1 MKGGAWCMHKN
12 LKLLALTTMIV
23 FIVPIIAMA
32 ASYVGNL
39 NSYKFHYQSCR
50 MAKKMK
56 QSNRI
61 YFDSRQEAVN
71 RGMKPCGVCR
81 P

>member
-1 MKGGAWCMHKN
+1 MKKI
-12 LKLLALTTMIV
+12 KLLAITTILFFVVPVIV
-23 FIVPIIAMA
+23 LA

-71 RGMKPCGVCR
+71 RGMSPCGICR